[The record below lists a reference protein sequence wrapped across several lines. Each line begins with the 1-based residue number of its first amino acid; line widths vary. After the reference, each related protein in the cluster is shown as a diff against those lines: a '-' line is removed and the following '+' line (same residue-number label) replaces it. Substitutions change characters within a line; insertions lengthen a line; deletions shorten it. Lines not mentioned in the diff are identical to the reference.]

1 MERKERRELAERI
14 RNEGNQDRKVPD
26 NSQVKKAD
34 IAAQYQPVGELAD
47 QVLSFL
53 RKIGIEPE
61 PWELRALAMG
71 GKVDFGGEMRFFMC
85 ENGHL
90 NSIINPRRI

>member
-1 MERKERRELAERI
+1 MGRKERRELAERI
-14 RNEGNQDRKVPD
+14 RNDEDKDRKAPD
-26 NSQVKKAD
+26 SSPVKKTD

-71 GKVDFGGEMRFFMC
+71 GKVDFGEGYIFK
-85 ENGHL
+85 
-90 NSIINPRRI
+90 I

>member
-1 MERKERRELAERI
+1 MVKPALAYGARELAERI
-14 RNEGNQDRKVPD
+14 RDDGSKGGKVSDNCEVRK
-26 NSQVKKAD
+26 AE

-61 PWELRALAMG
+61 PWELRALVMG
-71 GKVDFGGEMRFFMC
+71 GKVDFGDNF
-85 ENGHL
+85 
-90 NSIINPRRI
+90 IISL

>member
-1 MERKERRELAERI
+1 MGRKERRELAERI
-14 RNEGNQDRKVPD
+14 RNEGNQGRKAPN
-26 NSQVKKAD
+26 NSQVKKAE

-61 PWELRALAMG
+61 PWELRALVMG
-71 GKVDFGGEMRFFMC
+71 GKLDLADTGC
-85 ENGHL
+85 HI
-90 NSIINPRRI
+90 SKKRIFVR